1 MDEFETSEMISQRER
16 AETQAEEN
24 CMSKEEFEKLDEGD
38 TVVVRDFDDLTRDYG
53 NPIYGIP
60 CGWNEQMD
68 ECCGTTLQVRRKDGN
83 CISAYGMMWSWSRQ
97 MLKPNSSKQRISDS
111 EMQDLWSQMILGE
124 EKSHEER

>member
-38 TVVVRDFDDLTRDYG
+38 TVVVRDFDDLTSEYG
-53 NPIYGIP
+53 NPIRGIP
-60 CGWNEQMD
+60 CGWNSNMN
-68 ECCGTTLQVRRKDGN
+68 ECCGTTLQIQRKEGN
-83 CISAYGMMWSWSRQ
+83 CLIAYGLMWSWSRQ

-124 EKSHEER
+124 EENHEKR